1 MSVDGEGG
9 RCDCPTDSDRCC
21 VQEVT
26 DLVRAVV
33 TDNPLPEQVYA
44 GWRQAA
50 ECGAASLDAGQTG
63 AQYERGLKMWGAH
76 PCGTGLSS
84 PCLANVDEFSH
95 KFGESRPLGRRWDQH
110 GSRLSPSER
119 WRTQHEVVSV
129 LTRGAPRPPS
139 APRGPMAYGVSIF
152 GTPFVVSK
160 QELQKL
166 YAAWTRESEHEFA
179 LEHDWYWF
187 HPILFKRRFYKPFAV
202 CGADADSKLER
213 ARTWTG
219 PVELT

>member
-21 VQEVT
+21 VQELT

-33 TDNPLPEQVYA
+33 TDNPLSEQVYA

-63 AQYERGLKMWGAH
+63 AKYERGLKMWGEH

-110 GSRLSPSER
+110 AAVGYRHQKGGGHNMRWCRCLPGVHRDHRVLREGP
-119 WRTQHEVVSV
+119 WRTVSQS
-129 LTRGAPRPPS
+129 LAHR
-139 APRGPMAYGVSIF
+139 
-152 GTPFVVSK
+152 
-160 QELQKL
+160 L
-166 YAAWTRESEHEFA
+166 
-179 LEHDWYWF
+179 
-187 HPILFKRRFYKPFAV
+187 
-202 CGADADSKLER
+202 
-213 ARTWTG
+213 
-219 PVELT
+219 